1 MGPPYRRH
9 MNAKQLLVLTYE
21 ALQNGTSLAGELC
34 PACKGGSTGEQT
46 LSVRKEDDVLL
57 WKCHRA
63 SCSFAGASGAYRNT
77 SDRTTTEVPNV
88 RGAVGRTYLRE
99 SESLG
104 EGIKQSLKDS
114 YGLTDVHISR
124 FGIGWARDVERL
136 VLPVYN
142 YRGEVLGSTLRD
154 LSRKSRTKS
163 KSHTDEGAISWYVNH
178 TTPGVIIVEDQLSAI
193 RASDYLTSVALL
205 GTHLNDERVA
215 EIRATGLSP
224 IYLALDADAWAQS
237 VKYAIQFRS
246 TLKPKLIQLTKDIKN
261 QTDEELR
268 ALFNSLSQPGGMT

>member
-1 MGPPYRRH
+1 
-9 MNAKQLLVLTYE
+9 MNARELTILTYE
-21 ALQNGTSLAGELC
+21 SLHNGTSLAGERC
-34 PACKGGSTGEQT
+34 PACKGGSSGEQT

-63 SCSFAGASGAYRNT
+63 SCNFAGASGAYRY
-77 SDRTTTEVPNV
+77 SDNRTTTEVPNV
-88 RGAVGRTYLRE
+88 RGVVGRTYIRE

-104 EGIKQSLKDS
+104 DAVKQGLRERYGI
-114 YGLTDVHISR
+114 TDVHISR
-124 FGIGWARDVERL
+124 FGLGWASDVERL

-142 YRGEVLGSTLRD
+142 YRGETLGSTLRD
-154 LSRKSRTKS
+154 LSGNSRTKS

-224 IYLALDADAWAQS
+224 VYIALDADAWATA
-237 VKYAIQFRS
+237 VKYAIQYRS
-246 TLKPKLIQLTKDIKN
+246 ILKPRLIKLDKDIKN

-268 ALFNSLSQPGGMT
+268 ALFNSLSEPEGMT